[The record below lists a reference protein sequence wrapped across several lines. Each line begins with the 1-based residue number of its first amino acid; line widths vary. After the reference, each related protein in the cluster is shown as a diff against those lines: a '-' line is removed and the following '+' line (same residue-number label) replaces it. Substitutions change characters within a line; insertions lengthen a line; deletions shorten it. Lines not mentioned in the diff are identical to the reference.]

1 MLENQKLHNQL
12 CCPSW
17 IIDGFNVGRRP
28 FKKYLGKLD
37 FIPSSGSGEEYQ
49 GFPIFQQIR
58 RYGNILNVQKGHRTP
73 FLKWPPKEYHIQVW
87 SNFNHSRNTSSNRRS
102 TWEKL
107 TDDERLMV
115 VKAHMCLWLWW
126 AKRNFWYNTEEYL
139 IFVCLILPLY
149 EHESEKKNSFLVR
162 K

>member
-1 MLENQKLHNQL
+1 MGSTNTILEGDRSRSILASLISFHPAVLEKNIK
-12 CCPSW
+12 
-17 IIDGFNVGRRP
+17 
-28 FKKYLGKLD
+28 D
-37 FIPSSGSGEEYQ
+37 FQFSNKSEDMAT
-49 GFPIFQQIR
+49 
-58 RYGNILNVQKGHRTP
+58 ILNVQKGHRTP

-87 SNFNHSRNTSSNRRS
+87 SNFNHSWNTSWNRRS

-107 TDDERLMV
+107 TDDGCLMV
-115 VKAHMCLWLWW
+115 EKAHMCLWLWW